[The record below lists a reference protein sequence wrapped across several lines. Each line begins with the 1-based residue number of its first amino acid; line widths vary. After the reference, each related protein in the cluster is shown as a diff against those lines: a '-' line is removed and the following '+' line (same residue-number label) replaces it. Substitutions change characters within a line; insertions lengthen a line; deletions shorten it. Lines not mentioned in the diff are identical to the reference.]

1 MPQGPVEER
10 MIKRQSNSEDQ
21 EFLNAHNN
29 KRRIVSPTA
38 ANMKEMVKR
47 LHFIRPKKEKIT
59 KYKQT

>member
-38 ANMKEMVKR
+38 ANMKEMVK
-47 LHFIRPKKEKIT
+47 
-59 KYKQT
+59 